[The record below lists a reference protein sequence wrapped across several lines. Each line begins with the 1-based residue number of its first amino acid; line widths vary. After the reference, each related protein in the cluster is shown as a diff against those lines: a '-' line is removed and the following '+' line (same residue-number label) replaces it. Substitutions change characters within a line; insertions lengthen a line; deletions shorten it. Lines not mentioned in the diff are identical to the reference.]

1 MISQFYGN
9 PVELV
14 RQVDEFSGN
23 NLLMRDDLQRL
34 FAVCLN
40 GRNEGLFEDTIFTA
54 KYVLGLMRVLKKG
67 AENPDVEN
75 LDNIKSDL
83 TENMKKI
90 VGQIREL
97 ISGGQEADKNYF
109 EENFLQLSPEAFQ
122 NLNKLL
128 ADLDWTKKYFNNLK
142 RN

>member
-1 MISQFYGN
+1 MINQFYGK

-23 NLLMRDDLQRL
+23 NLLLRDDLQRL
-34 FAVCLN
+34 FGSCLN
-40 GRNEGLFEDTIFTA
+40 EKNGPLFEEAIFTA

-67 AENPDVEN
+67 TENPDVEN

-90 VGQIREL
+90 AAQIREL
-97 ISGGQEADKNYF
+97 LSGSTDEDKNYF
-109 EENFLQLSPEAFQ
+109 EVNFLQLSPDAFQ

-128 ADLDWTKKYFNNLK
+128 ADLDWTKRFFNDLK